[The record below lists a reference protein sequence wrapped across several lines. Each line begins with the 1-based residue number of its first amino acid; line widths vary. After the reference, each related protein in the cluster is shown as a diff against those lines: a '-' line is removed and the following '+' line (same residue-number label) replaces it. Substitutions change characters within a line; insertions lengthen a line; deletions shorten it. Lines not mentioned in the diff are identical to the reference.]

1 MRPLRVMTLN
11 IWNDDGP
18 WPERSK
24 LIREQI
30 SVHDPDLI
38 GFQEVLR
45 GEDLDLLEELL
56 GGTEYHGD
64 FVKATSDWPRLEVE
78 LGNAIAS
85 KWPIIARQE
94 LVLPIAEGHAGRAA
108 LIGTID
114 SPIGEIT
121 FATTHLS
128 WRMDQGHI
136 RERQVAVIA
145 EYLDYPLMG
154 DSFPPIIVGDFNT
167 TSDSTEIR
175 FLTGKH
181 SFGGRS
187 FFLRDA
193 WAHAG
198 DGTEGLTWTAENP
211 YIPRWLE
218 PERRVDY
225 IFVGLP
231 TKAGL
236 GDVLSCR
243 LVCNQSVN
251 GVWPSDH
258 FGLLAELRAEPF
270 PQTEV
275 D

>member
-18 WPERSK
+18 WKERSR

-45 GEDLDLLEELL
+45 GEGLDLLEELL
-56 GGTEYHGD
+56 RGMDYHRD
-64 FVKATSDWPRLEVE
+64 FVRATSNWPRQGVE

-85 KWPIIARQE
+85 RWPIIIRQE
-94 LVLPIAEGHAGRAA
+94 LVLPIAEGHEGRAA
-108 LIGTID
+108 LVGTID

-121 FATTHLS
+121 FASTHLS

-145 EYLDYPLMG
+145 EYLDYPLMDG
-154 DSFPPIIVGDFNT
+154 AFPPILVGDFNT

-193 WAHAG
+193 WTHAG
-198 DGTEGLTWTAENP
+198 DGSAGLTWTTENP

-218 PERRVDY
+218 PERRIDY

-231 TKAGL
+231 TQSGL

-243 LVCNQSVN
+243 IVFNQSVD

-258 FGLLAELRAEPF
+258 FGLLAKLRAEPY
-270 PQTEV
+270 PTSEG

>member
-18 WPERSK
+18 WIERSR

-30 SVHDPDLI
+30 STLDPDLI

-56 GGTEYHGD
+56 EGTDYQGD
-64 FVKATSDWPRLEVE
+64 FVCATSGWPRQGVE
-78 LGNAIAS
+78 LGNAIVS
-85 KWPIIARQE
+85 RWPIITRQE
-94 LVLPIAEGHAGRAA
+94 LVLPTAEGHEGRAA
-108 LIGTID
+108 LIGTIN

-121 FATTHLS
+121 FASTHLS

-145 EYLDYPLMG
+145 EYLDYPLMEG
-154 DSFPPIIVGDFNT
+154 GFPPIIVGDFNT
-167 TSDSTEIR
+167 ISDSTEIR

-198 DGTEGLTWTAENP
+198 DGSAGLTWTTENP

-231 TKAGL
+231 TQMGL
-236 GDVLSCR
+236 GDILSCQI
-243 LVCNQSVN
+243 VCNQPVD

-258 FGLLAELRAEPF
+258 FGLLAELQAEPYK
-270 PQTEV
+270 TSDV
-275 D
+275 G